1 MRKKLNQCYPREKH
15 RKFSRLIPEESA
27 NNRNKPRGGAA
38 ARNAGGRLPSPL
50 GAGGAARFFA
60 GVHSL
65 LEESRWILLGGN
77 RFKLTSKAI
86 GAELSPHVRPKLGAE
101 PENIEKIE
109 EPRGPHWA

>member
-1 MRKKLNQCYPREKH
+1 MRKKTQSMLPKRKH
-15 RKFSRLIPEESA
+15 MKISLLIPEESA
-27 NNRNKPRGGAA
+27 HNRNKPRGGAA

-50 GAGGAARFFA
+50 GAGGAERFFA

-65 LEESRWILLGGN
+65 LEESRWILLRGN

-109 EPRGPHWA
+109 APRGPHWA